1 MDLSGTPRDRY
12 ADPMLAPVDNDA
24 VVLAVLADRFRLP
37 MERLVPGEIAV
48 AEVPHPSLPV
58 RAFTRDGGAVVAV
71 APEHARLL
79 AAHLRGPATI
89 RPSLEAVAAEL
100 PGHMFSGVARTG
112 VAIPPP
118 AVPVDVLDA
127 TDPRLPDWVHG
138 YFTGAAWVVL
148 EDGKVL
154 STAVLKRYDDRLRE
168 ISVGTAEAARGR
180 GLARAVVEA
189 AARAVL
195 AEGRAVLYNHAEDN
209 YASAKVAE
217 SAGLHEFGR
226 YYAVVPDRRL
236 GAEFGEDDTAAERT
250 AVRLKAA
257 SRGTTER

>member
-1 MDLSGTPRDRY
+1 
-12 ADPMLAPVDNDA
+12 MLASVDNEA
-24 VVLAVLADRFRLP
+24 VVMAVLADRFRLP

-71 APEHARLL
+71 APDAARLL
-79 AAHLRGPATI
+79 FDHLRGPATI
-89 RPSLEAVAAEL
+89 RRSLEAVAGEL

-118 AVPVDVLDA
+118 AVPVTTLD
-127 TDPRLPDWVHG
+127 TSDPRLPEWVHG
-138 YFTGAAWVVL
+138 HFSGEAWVVL
-148 EDGKVL
+148 EDGRVL

-168 ISVGTAEAARGR
+168 IAVGTAEVARGR
-180 GLARAVVEA
+180 GLARAVVAA

-217 SAGLHEFGR
+217 SVGLHEFGR
-226 YYAVVPDRRL
+226 YHAVVPDRRL
-236 GAEFGEDDTAAERT
+236 GAEFGEDDTAAER
-250 AVRLKAA
+250 AA
-257 SRGTTER
+257 GSGKGPRPPSRQTGIMP